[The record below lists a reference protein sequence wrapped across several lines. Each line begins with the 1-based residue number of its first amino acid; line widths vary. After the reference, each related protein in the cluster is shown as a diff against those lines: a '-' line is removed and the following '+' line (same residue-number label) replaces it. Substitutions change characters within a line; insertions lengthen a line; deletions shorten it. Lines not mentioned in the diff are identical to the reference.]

1 MISEFNY
8 VGSELHLFSK
18 VKNWKKYVFSEVEKN
33 LPGNLVSI
41 EIGSGIGS
49 NSSYIAEVSNEYIGI
64 EPDARLLET
73 AKSVDS
79 EKIFLHG
86 YSSIIPTLKIT
97 KSKAVFYIDVLE
109 HILEDRKELSEVDG
123 YLSLGDYLVI
133 LVPAHM
139 TLYSNFDSLVGHHRR
154 YSKRTLL
161 SILPSDFVVLE
172 IKELDSVGGLLSFS
186 SKFLRIKNGVN
197 TRSVAIWNLLVPLSK
212 FVDRFIKNR
221 FGKSILLIARKES
234 IG

>member
-18 VKNWKKYVFSEVEKN
+18 VKNWKKYIFSEVEKY
-33 LPGNLVSI
+33 LPANLVSI

-49 NSSYIAEVSNEYIGI
+49 NSNYIAELSSEYIGI

-73 AKSVDS
+73 AKSGDS
-79 EKIFLHG
+79 KKNFLQG
-86 YSSIIPTLKIT
+86 YSSIIPTLKIN

-109 HILEDRKELSEVDG
+109 HIMEDGKELSDVDG
-123 YLSLGDYLVI
+123 YLSQGDYLVI

-139 TLYSNFDSLVGHHRR
+139 YLYSNFDLSVGHHRR
-154 YSKRTLL
+154 YSRRTLL
-161 SILPSDFVVLE
+161 NILPSDFVVLE
-172 IKELDSVGGLLSFS
+172 NKELDSVGAFLSLLS
-186 SKFLRIKNGVN
+186 KCLRMRDGVN
-197 TRSVAIWNLLVPLSK
+197 TRSVAIWNFLIPMSK
-212 FVDRFIKNR
+212 FVDRLIMNR
-221 FGKSILLIARKES
+221 FGKSILLVAEKKS